1 MRYATEDERKRG
13 IANEPVYLD
22 GNGRFLLPGLDPIVL
37 TFDMGPGKKPMLIL
51 DHGFVESKSDPGV
64 SL

>member
-1 MRYATEDERKRG
+1 MRYATDDERKRG

-22 GNGRFLLPGLDPIVL
+22 GNGRFLQPGLDPVVL
-37 TFDMGPGKKPMLIL
+37 KFDMGPDKKPMLVL
-51 DHGFVESKSDPGV
+51 DQGFRESHSDPGI